1 MRRLTLVALS
11 SLPLLLLAAQDPQDD
26 KVDLRD
32 PLRAFREDESARIE
46 KELQGAWILLD
57 YANPAVVIDQ
67 QDVRGFVMFHGGY
80 MTLSLQARENVPG
93 RFGPQKSYTVQ
104 SGAYRYRI
112 EDGQHL
118 QTDGVVGFISAEG
131 TNGFD
136 FHSVLQPTEYEVR
149 VAAGELSLTRID
161 HRTFTFRRL
170 EPSEFSA
177 SSIEKLHRLRAGADI
192 EDAYEDVLGGG
203 R

>member
-11 SLPLLLLAAQDPQDD
+11 SLPLFLLAARYPQDD

-32 PLRAFREDESARIE
+32 PLRAFQEDESARIE
-46 KELQGAWILLD
+46 KELQGAWLLMD

-67 QDVRGFVMFHGGY
+67 EDVRGFVMFHDGY
-80 MTLSLQARENVPG
+80 MTLSLQARENAAGFLRP
-93 RFGPQKSYTVQ
+93 KTNYTVQ

-112 EDGQHL
+112 ADGRNL
-118 QTDGVVGFISAEG
+118 QTDGLVGFISAEQTG
-131 TNGFD
+131 GFD
-136 FHSVLQPTEYEVR
+136 FRSPLEPTKYEVQ
-149 VAAGELSLTRID
+149 VAGGELKLTRID

-170 EPSEFSA
+170 ERSEFSPSA
-177 SSIEKLHRLRAGADI
+177 IEKLNRLQAGPTI
-192 EDAYEDVLGGG
+192 EDDYGDVLGGG

>member
-11 SLPLLLLAAQDPQDD
+11 SLPLLLLAARNPQEG

-46 KELQGAWILLD
+46 KELQGAWILMD
-57 YANPAVVIDQ
+57 YAIPAMVIEQ
-67 QDVRGFVMFHGGY
+67 EDVRGFAMFHDGY
-80 MTLSLQARENVPG
+80 MTLSLQAREDVPG
-93 RFGPQKSYTVQ
+93 LFRPKTNYTVQ

-112 EDGQHL
+112 EDGRSL
-118 QTDGVVGFISAEG
+118 QTDGLVGFLSSEE
-131 TNGFD
+131 TSGFD
-136 FHSVLQPTEYEVR
+136 FRRVLEPTEYEVQ
-149 VAAGELSLTRID
+149 VAGGELKLTRID

-170 EPSEFSA
+170 ERSEFSPSA
-177 SSIEKLHRLRAGADI
+177 IEKLNRLQAGPTI
-192 EDAYEDVLGGG
+192 EDDYGDVLGGG